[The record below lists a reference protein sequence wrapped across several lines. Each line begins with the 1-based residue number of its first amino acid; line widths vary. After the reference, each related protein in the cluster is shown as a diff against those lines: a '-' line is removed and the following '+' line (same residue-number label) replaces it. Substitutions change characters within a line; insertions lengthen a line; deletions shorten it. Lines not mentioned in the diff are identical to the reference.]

1 MALESRLELK
11 LTQKLILTPQLQQAI
26 KLLQMPQLEL
36 SQSINQELIENPF
49 LEEEQEDT
57 QGEQLSSQEKEEIE
71 QPESPSPDDS
81 EQPLGD
87 LMNFT
92 VDDYFDER
100 SSDGRDMGYFNPGT
114 IEQPSFEQ
122 FTSREEE
129 LSDHLFWQLRLAE
142 IPEKL
147 RAIGEV
153 IIGNIDEN
161 GYLRATDEEIA
172 HESHS
177 NPEQVR
183 QAISLVQGFDP
194 PGIGSR
200 DLREC
205 LINQLRL
212 LHLSDTLVER
222 IVENNLSDLERKN
235 YKAIAKQYDTSLDDI
250 VNAVKIIEGL
260 DPKPGRNFA
269 SVAAN
274 YITPDVFVER
284 TDDGFQIILN
294 DEGVPRLRLNSH
306 YRKLLTNKSSL
317 SREEKTFLE
326 EKLRSAVWL
335 LKSLDQRNKTIYKVT
350 QSIIKFQREFFEAGP
365 GRLKPL
371 NLRDVAEDIA
381 MHESTVSRV
390 TSSKYL
396 SCEHGIFSFRHFFS
410 TAIQGAD
417 GNVASTTVKE
427 IIRKIIS
434 EENPQKPYSDLKI
447 SEILNK
453 KEILLARRT
462 VAKYREELKIP
473 PHNKRKRY
481 DL

>member
-36 SQSINQELIENPF
+36 SQSINQELVENPF
-49 LEEEQEDT
+49 LEEELEDLQADLQT
-57 QGEQLSSQEKEEIE
+57 AQEKESSEQIE
-71 QPESPSPDDS
+71 PSSPDDS
-81 EQPLGD
+81 EQPLGE
-87 LMNFT
+87 LMSFS

-122 FTSREEE
+122 FATREEE
-129 LSDHLFWQLRLAE
+129 LSDHLLWQLRLSE
-142 IPEKL
+142 TSDTLKE
-147 RAIGEV
+147 IGEI
-153 IIGNIDEN
+153 IIGNIDDN
-161 GYLRATDEEIA
+161 GYLRATEEEIA
-172 HESHS
+172 GEAHAEAD
-177 NPEQVR
+177 QVAE
-183 QAISLVQGFDP
+183 AIALIQSFDP
-194 PGIGSR
+194 PGIAARS
-200 DLREC
+200 LKEC
-205 LINQLRL
+205 LINQLRTMG
-212 LHLSDTLVER
+212 LSGTLVER

-250 VNAVKIIEGL
+250 VNAVKIIESL

-269 SVAAN
+269 SVSAN
-274 YITPDVFVER
+274 YITPDVFIER
-284 TDDGFQIILN
+284 SDDGYQIILN
-294 DEGVPRLRLNSH
+294 DEGVPRLRLNNH
-306 YRKLLTNKSSL
+306 YRKLLSNKNKL
-317 SREEKTFLE
+317 SREEKSFLE

-350 QSIIKFQREFFEAGP
+350 ESIIKFQRDFFDRGP
-365 GRLKPL
+365 NYLKPL
-371 NLRDVAEDIA
+371 NLRDVAEEIS

-417 GNVASTTVKE
+417 GEVASTTVKE

-434 EENPQKPYSDLKI
+434 EENAQKPYSDLKI
-447 SEILNK
+447 SEILNEK
-453 KEILLARRT
+453 NIILARRT
-462 VAKYREELKIP
+462 VAKYREELRIP
-473 PHNKRKRY
+473 PHNKRRRY
-481 DL
+481 D